1 MAGSLERRVDALE
14 SRVDELAGETR
25 QATAVSAAASQ
36 DAATALAAHRQN
48 TRLLT
53 ALRGTQAEHS
63 RTLAEHSRRFDAI
76 DARFDGIDARLD
88 ALDGRLGAVEARLV
102 AVDGTLGRMT
112 VGMHTIESLLRRALD
127 DAG

>member
-1 MAGSLERRVDALE
+1 MAGSSERRVDALE

-25 QATAVSAAASQ
+25 QATAGSAASQ

-63 RTLAEHSRRFDAI
+63 RTLAEHSRRFDAV
-76 DARFDGIDARLD
+76 DARFDGIDVRLD

-127 DAG
+127 DER

>member
-53 ALRGTQAEHS
+53 ALRETQAEHS
-63 RTLAEHSRRFDAI
+63 RTLAEHSRRFDAV
-76 DARFDGIDARLD
+76 DARFD
-88 ALDGRLGAVEARLV
+88 
-102 AVDGTLGRMT
+102 AVDVRFDAIERTLGGLT

-127 DAG
+127 DEG